1 MAWVVFGHFIESQF
15 SASPHSAVNFN
26 SGDVRL
32 LLLTSAAA
40 PVAATNEDVADL
52 LAGSAAEVTGSNYA
66 RKDLSGVAFT
76 LSSVTGKFDASDPAT
91 YSQHASGF
99 SDARYA
105 VLYLHNASDASA
117 LVIAYYDLGAN
128 KGNVTGDL
136 TLEFSAAGI
145 FTVA

>member
-1 MAWVVFGHFIESQF
+1 MAWVVFGSFIESQF
-15 SASPHSAVNFN
+15 SASPFSAVNFD

-40 PVAATNEDVADL
+40 PVAATNEDVGDL
-52 LAGSAAEVTGSNYA
+52 LAGSAAEVSGSNYA

-76 LSSVTGKFDASDPAT
+76 LSSVTGTFDASDPAT

-105 VLYLHNASDASA
+105 VLYIQNASDASA
-117 LVIAYYDLGAN
+117 QVIAYYDLGAN
-128 KGNVTGDL
+128 KGNVSGDL